1 MRTGGANHTEW
12 NARYQEFL
20 TQAAARAKRNLDLYR
35 DIVARVAAGALPPE
49 LLDSR
54 MPAFLQTHG
63 ADYANDL
70 AALSMRF
77 LSGLIDNGTR
87 YSYEL
92 FDRILPGAVEFP
104 EIDPPEFD
112 PTDWGDWFSQLTDY
126 GNQQNLLV
134 SEMVRSLM
142 EQVAAGE
149 LVPAEVSETSTAFI
163 GERMPDSVADMA
175 RLYLDLLSGLD
186 EVNSDFGADYLESVL
201 DAAAP
206 SDGFVL
212 EVAGSLGSTAAV
224 RLAVANTLAE
234 TTSVRCV
241 LTDLRR
247 ADGVGP
253 AFEPEVTM
261 TPERFDLAPEQEQ
274 VVTVALNLAEGTFD
288 PGPVYVGT
296 LHVLAPDETLLAVP
310 VRVRARAG
318 A

>member
-1 MRTGGANHTEW
+1 MAADSGLGPEW
-12 NARYQEFL
+12 NARYQEYL
-20 TQAAARAKRNLDLYR
+20 THAAARAKRNLDLYR
-35 DIVARVAAGALPPE
+35 DIVGRVATGALPPD

-63 ADYANDL
+63 ADYANDI
-70 AALSMRF
+70 AELSMRF

-104 EIDPPEFD
+104 DVDPPQFD
-112 PTDWGDWFSQLTDY
+112 PTDWGDWFSRLTAY

-134 SEMVRSLM
+134 FEMLRSLM
-142 EQVAAGE
+142 EQVADGE
-149 LVPAEVSETSTAFI
+149 LVPAEVSATSTAFVR
-163 GERMPDSVADMA
+163 ERTPDSVAEMA

-186 EVNSDFGADYLESVL
+186 EINSDFGADYLESVL
-201 DAAAP
+201 DAASP
-206 SDGFVL
+206 TDGLVL
-212 EVAGSLGSTAAV
+212 EITGRLGSIASV

-234 TTSVRCV
+234 RPSVRCV

-253 AFEPEVTM
+253 AFDPEVTIR
-261 TPERFDLAPEQEQ
+261 PERFDLAPEQEQ
-274 VVTVALNLAEGTFD
+274 VVSVELRLSEASFD
-288 PGPVYVGT
+288 PGPVHVGT

-310 VRVRARAG
+310 VRVRARPA